1 MPLNVKCA
9 ILIKLSL
16 SLFGYAECHI
26 ALHLQRLNLHG
37 AAELDI
43 LPERYEMGFI

>member
-1 MPLNVKCA
+1 MRM
-9 ILIKLSL
+9 S
-16 SLFGYAECHI
+16 I

-43 LPERYEMGFI
+43 LPERYGMGFI